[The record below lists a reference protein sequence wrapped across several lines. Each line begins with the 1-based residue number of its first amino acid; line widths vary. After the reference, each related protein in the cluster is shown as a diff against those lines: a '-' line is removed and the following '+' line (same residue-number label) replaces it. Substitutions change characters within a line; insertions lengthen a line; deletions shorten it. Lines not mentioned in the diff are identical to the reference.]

1 MSSPRALSGTVQ
13 RVHRE
18 LWNEGAA
25 LDVDMECR
33 IRSLIAEA
41 EPLATAASIEDVVDE
56 VKARIDGLGPLHQY
70 GLDET
75 VTEIMVNGDG
85 SVWVE
90 RRGRLERTG
99 QSLEPETTLQLV
111 RRLASNAGRRID
123 RTEPSVDVRLKDG
136 SRLHAIIPPLAVDG
150 PCLTIRRFAVR
161 SIDLSELAAPA
172 AKHLLMKAVADQL
185 TIIIGGGT
193 SSGKTTLLNALVAF
207 IDSDSRVVT
216 IEDAAELR
224 LPGNHIVRLETR
236 NATEGIRSV
245 GLRELVRNALRMR
258 PDRIICG
265 EMRGAEAL
273 DLVQALNTGHRG
285 SLSTVHANTASG
297 VLRRIET
304 MMLLGDA
311 DLPLQAIREQLADC
325 IDLVVMTS
333 RGDAGARRV
342 VEIARVPER
351 PTAEWSLEPIFE
363 IDDNDDHVVG
373 AATEAAAVDGPGHP
387 PGESAGSGRLG
398 GDR

>member
-1 MSSPRALSGTVQ
+1 M
-13 RVHRE
+13 
-18 LWNEGAA
+18 
-25 LDVDMECR
+25 
-33 IRSLIAEA
+33 
-41 EPLATAASIEDVVDE
+41 
-56 VKARIDGLGPLHQY
+56 
-70 GLDET
+70 
-75 VTEIMVNGDG
+75 
-85 SVWVE
+85 
-90 RRGRLERTG
+90 
-99 QSLEPETTLQLV
+99 TLQLV

-161 SIDLSELAAPA
+161 SIDLAELAAPA
-172 AKHLLMKAVADQL
+172 AEHLLTKAVADQQ

-193 SSGKTTLLNALVAF
+193 SSGKTTLLNALAAF
-207 IDSDSRVVT
+207 IDPDSRVVT

-224 LPGNHIVRLETR
+224 LPGNHVVRLETR
-236 NATEGIRSV
+236 NATEGIRPV

-285 SLSTVHANTASG
+285 SLSTVHANSASG

-311 DLPLQAIREQLADC
+311 DLPLRAIREQLADC

-333 RGDAGARRV
+333 RGDAGVRHV

-363 IDDNDDHVVG
+363 IDYNYEHVVG
-373 AATEAAAVDGPGHP
+373 AA
-387 PGESAGSGRLG
+387 GRG